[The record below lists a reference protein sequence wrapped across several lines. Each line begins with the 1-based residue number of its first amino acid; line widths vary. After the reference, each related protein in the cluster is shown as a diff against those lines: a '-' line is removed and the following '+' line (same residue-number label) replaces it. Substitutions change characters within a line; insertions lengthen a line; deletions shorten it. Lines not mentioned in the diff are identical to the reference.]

1 MLTDVLNQF
10 AASRPEGQVRSD
22 LSQRLG
28 AELLRLLQLAEET
41 VDKIPLIRKMV
52 AIGLAPAVDGKF
64 ALEGKDILSAV
75 FAGAFKRCALLWK
88 LLLKELEAFSCPQRL
103 LLKLEYCQRFT
114 IRTFSSC
121 PVDTKQ
127 SLVSELNATSI
138 TLSGLDLSIAVL
150 QGTV

>member
-22 LSQRLG
+22 LSQRLS
-28 AELLRLLQLAEET
+28 AKLPQLLQLTEEN

-52 AIGLAPAVDGKF
+52 AIGLAPAVNGKF

-88 LLLKELEAFSCPQRL
+88 LLLKELEAFSCSQRL

-121 PVDTKQ
+121 PLDTKQ
-127 SLVSELNATSI
+127 FLVSENATSI